1 MNLEGDDGTRP
12 ANGTLL
18 TARYVDGKIRIL
30 LERVRRRGQSW
41 EAWSPITFRDYDAW
55 DAIPEEDVRA
65 LGESVL
71 LNLRGLMTE
80 AK

>member
-12 ANGTLL
+12 ADGTLL
-18 TARYVDGKIRIL
+18 TARCVNGRIRIV
-30 LERVRRRGQSW
+30 LERVRRRGQTW
-41 EAWSPITFRDYDAW
+41 EAWSPITFRDYDNW
-55 DAIPEEDVRA
+55 DAIPEEDIRA

-71 LNLRGLMTE
+71 VNLKVSMTE